1 MKERKKQRLP
11 DFDYGRPGWYF
22 VTSCVKNSFYPLSVL
37 SNAVSG
43 ESINIVGNGRDRSLQ
58 LTETGKIIDDRI
70 NWLQNQYECAE
81 IDEYIIMPDHVH
93 IIIVRNCDIV
103 RNGRDRSLQNKIK
116 PLPELMGAF
125 KTTSSKLIR
134 QNIDPSF
141 SWQKSYHDRIIRN
154 DDELN
159 RIRMYIRNNPANYKY
174 KEC

>member
-43 ESINIVGNGRDRSLQ
+43 ESINIVG
-58 LTETGKIIDDRI
+58 
-70 NWLQNQYECAE
+70 
-81 IDEYIIMPDHVH
+81 
-93 IIIVRNCDIV
+93 
-103 RNGRDRSLQNKIK
+103 NGRDRSLQNKIK